1 MKRIAIMAVV
11 LMAVVPASASFAIE
25 LGTSTD
31 NTEITPV
38 AAPTV
43 DSFVSMASYHGR
55 TIDLRKGW
63 GTATACVVAET
74 GTSCF
79 DSEEQMDAFIDASL
93 PLVTSGLKSSARA
106 VCASSLRLYDLTSY
120 GGSVVAFT
128 QRFTIVNTS
137 AVGFDNRTSSYKV
150 GACSVL
156 MWDGANGTGSVY
168 TGPMGAGVSSATM
181 NPFWDNR
188 IGSIYIN

>member
-11 LMAVVPASASFAIE
+11 LIAVVPASASFAIG
-25 LGTSTD
+25 LSTSTD
-31 NTEITPV
+31 NTEVTPV

-63 GTATACVVAET
+63 GTAAACYVAET

-79 DSEEQMDAFIDASL
+79 DSEKEMDAFIDESL
-93 PLVTSGLKSSARA
+93 PKGTSGLKSSARA
-106 VCASSLRLYDLTSY
+106 VCGSTLRLYDLTSY
-120 GGSVVAFT
+120 GGGVVAFSL
-128 QRFTIVNTS
+128 RFTVIDTAS
-137 AVGFDNRTSSYKV
+137 VGFNNRTSSYKV
-150 GACSVL
+150 GACSVV
-156 MWDGANGTGSVY
+156 MWDGAGGTGAVY
-168 TGPMGAGVSSATM
+168 TGPMGAGVVASTM
-181 NPFWDNR
+181 IPFWDNR